1 MLKKNK
7 KKILIL
13 GGSSDIGI
21 EVVKIFLKKNWE
33 IYAHCNNNSK
43 KLRDLKHKDVK
54 IIKINFLIENKKVEK
69 KISKLTKLKC
79 DAFLNLN
86 GFIDNKSFQSF
97 NLENTYKTL
106 KVNSLIPFLII
117 SKIVKSMLKKK
128 WGRIVQT
135 SSIGVKFGG
144 GKNTFNYSLSK
155 KLNEFIPSDYK
166 DWAKNNVLINVLKIG
181 VTNTKIHKKILNKNI
196 KKRINLIPINR
207 MAEPVE
213 IANYIEFLLSEK
225 NSYITGEVVTISGGE

>member
-97 NLENTYKTL
+97 NLENTPLY
-106 KVNSLIPFLII
+106 
-117 SKIVKSMLKKK
+117 
-128 WGRIVQT
+128 
-135 SSIGVKFGG
+135 
-144 GKNTFNYSLSK
+144 
-155 KLNEFIPSDYK
+155 
-166 DWAKNNVLINVLKIG
+166 VLL
-181 VTNTKIHKKILNKNI
+181 
-196 KKRINLIPINR
+196 
-207 MAEPVE
+207 
-213 IANYIEFLLSEK
+213 
-225 NSYITGEVVTISGGE
+225 